1 MNKQQKVIILCM
13 LLAIFLLLIFPPF
26 NKIRYRDGEKEF
38 IGHRII
44 STSKVYDSERN
55 YRRAELVYID
65 SIRLVIYVF
74 IVIIMAFALT
84 IITKNKKL
92 NFNKG
97 FFRMTLILSLIIGLI
112 ALLTEFAP
120 ENIFQV
126 LVIILGFVILSLM
139 IFVFVKYIVIKIL
152 KYILD
157 GFTKIKK

>member
-1 MNKQQKVIILCM
+1 
-13 LLAIFLLLIFPPF
+13 
-26 NKIRYRDGEKEF
+26 
-38 IGHRII
+38 
-44 STSKVYDSERN
+44 
-55 YRRAELVYID
+55 
-65 SIRLVIYVF
+65 
-74 IVIIMAFALT
+74 MAFALT